1 VISFIVPAHNE
12 QACLGRT
19 LQAIHDSATIVGQPY
34 EIIVVDDAS
43 TDATAEIAR
52 HHNATVVAVN
62 HRQIAAT
69 RNSGGRAARG
79 DRIFFIDADTIINA
93 RAVAA
98 ALRAMDKG
106 AVGGGAP
113 AWFDKHEAVPLYGR
127 LIGYLII
134 LLPKLIAFSG
144 GAFMFCTREA
154 FHASGGF
161 NERLYWGE
169 EGSFAL
175 ALKRE
180 GRFAGLWERVT
191 TSGRRFRKLSGLE
204 LIAGGVRMVLSPS
217 RIFTHRSL
225 VEKVWYDSDRT
236 EDDKVPNSLAARISN
251 GIALVVLLVMLSGPL
266 WNFVPRSLTPL
277 ASPVGK
283 IRFVIGTFNCHVGL
297 LFWPAAVVLLVNVLR
312 QKRFAGSL
320 QSLALI
326 ALCLWLAFTATTGVI
341 RVWTLFGS
349 WLAQG

>member
-19 LQAIHDSATIVGQPY
+19 LQAIHESASVVGEPY

-43 TDATAEIAR
+43 TDATSEIAR
-52 HHNATVVAVN
+52 RHNAAVVAVN

-79 DRIFFIDADTIINA
+79 DRFFFIDADTIINP

-113 AWFDKHEAVPLYGR
+113 AWFDKDEVVPLYIR
-127 LIGYLII
+127 LVGFFAII
-134 LLPKLIAFSG
+134 LPKLIAFSG
-144 GAFMFCTREA
+144 GAFMFCTRKA
-154 FHASGGF
+154 FHATGGF
-161 NERLYWGE
+161 DERLYWSE

-180 GRFAGLWERVT
+180 GRFVGLWERVT
-191 TSGRRFRKLSGLE
+191 TSGRRFRKISGLQM
-204 LIAGGVRMVLSPS
+204 IAGGARMLLSPS
-217 RIFTHRSL
+217 KMFTHRST

-236 EDDKVPNSLAARISN
+236 DDDRMPNSFAVRISN

-283 IRFVIGTFNCHVGL
+283 IRLVIGTFNCHVGL
-297 LFWPAAVVLLVNVLR
+297 LFWPIAIVLSMNVVR
-312 QKRFAGSL
+312 QKRFAGSI
-320 QSLALI
+320 QSLILI
-326 ALCLWLAFTATTGVI
+326 ALCLWLAFTATAGVI
-341 RVWTLFGS
+341 GVWTLFAH
-349 WLAQG
+349 WLSHS